1 MRPQTA
7 AKGQVVTAAAC
18 SANDTD
24 RPLRILM
31 GLEGLAL
38 GGCPINALDLGRTLR
53 LRGHQVDVFAIDEQV
68 KVSLLPYAE
77 HAGFDVTLLP
87 PDTTLRALASG
98 MRELAGRLRSDIVHV
113 HGPWLGP
120 AAAVVA
126 ARRGSSAAVVT
137 NWTMENAF
145 YTGATP
151 LIVGTP
157 AMQREAR
164 SRLPARVWL
173 LEPPVDLAA
182 DRPDAARAS
191 GFRAE
196 RDLGG
201 APLVV
206 IVSRLDTAMKA
217 EGITHAIDAM
227 ARLDHATARLVVV
240 GDGDA
245 AERLR
250 ARGTEVNRVAGRE
263 LIHFVGA
270 MADPRGAYAAADVV
284 LGMGGSAI
292 RALAHGRPL
301 VVLGEEG
308 FARTFDETSRQY
320 FLDDG
325 FYGRGGP
332 VDGAGHLAALI
343 GPLLDDPG
351 LRRTLGELGLAQAR
365 DRYSLDSAAIT
376 LEQVYVDALAR
387 RPRGAGRAWVAGGML
402 ARRGRHLGVR
412 RARGLA
418 SSARSVVRA

>member
-1 MRPQTA
+1 MLVHRPFR
-7 AKGQVVTAAAC
+7 V
-18 SANDTD
+18 
-24 RPLRILM
+24 LM

-68 KVSLLPYAE
+68 KVSLLPYAQRS
-77 HAGFDVTLLP
+77 GFDVTLLP
-87 PDTTLRALASG
+87 ADTTLRALASG
-98 MRELAGRLRSDIVHV
+98 MRELAARLGSDIVHV

-120 AAAVVA
+120 AAAVA
-126 ARRGSSAAVVT
+126 AAWHGNSAAVVT

-157 AMQREAR
+157 AMRREAR

-173 LEPPVDLAA
+173 LEPPVDLDA
-182 DRPDAARAS
+182 DRPNAARAS
-191 GFRAE
+191 AFRAE
-196 RDLGG
+196 RELGG
-201 APLVV
+201 DLLVV

-217 EGITHAIDAM
+217 EGIAHAIDAM
-227 ARLDHATARLVVV
+227 ARLNHATARLVVV

-245 AERLR
+245 AERLQV
-250 ARGTEVNRVAGRE
+250 RGNEVNRLAGRE
-263 LIHFVGA
+263 LIHFAGT
-270 MADPRGAYAAADVV
+270 MTDPRGAYAAADVV

-292 RALAHGRPL
+292 RALAHGRPV

-308 FARTFDETSRQY
+308 FARTFDETSRRH

-332 VDGAGHLAALI
+332 VDGTAHLAALI
-343 GPLLDDPG
+343 GPLLNDPG
-351 LRRTLGELGLAQAR
+351 RRRTLGELGLAQAR
-365 DRYSLDSAAIT
+365 DRYSLDSAAVT
-376 LEQVYVDALAR
+376 LEQVYADALAR
-387 RPRGAGRAWVAGGML
+387 RPRGAERARVAGAVL

-412 RARGLA
+412 RARAVA
-418 SSARSVVRA
+418 SATRGAIRA